1 MNDSTSISGKSRVR
15 EIMTVMRKHH
25 FLRNFYRQTNPT
37 EICTALEELGPTF
50 IKLGQILSTRAD
62 LVSPSYIQALSKLRD
77 NVPADSFASVQ
88 QTFEEETGKKIAE
101 VFRDF
106 DPTPFASASIGQ
118 VHHAHLQDGTP
129 VVVKV
134 QHPDV
139 TTLVNT
145 DLHLLQRAVDLL
157 KYVPTGKTVVNPT
170 AVIEELSRS
179 LRTEINTMQE
189 VRNGEE
195 FYRLNNQAGII
206 RVPKVYRDY
215 CAPKILVNELMKGQS
230 IQHLVN
236 QKLSDDQDVKQAQL
250 QTRETIAKALVNN
263 FIKQVFVD
271 HFFQA
276 DPHPGNILLERVDQP
291 EMATEHE
298 IDHQLGTLNVHY
310 QQQGVLPPYRLNLID
325 FGMMGRL
332 TPAMADGIANI
343 VLAINSKDSRQ
354 IGRAILAVCNQTGP
368 VDETQFFADLGQFL
382 RPYLSTGL
390 SEIDFSTLL
399 YHIIQLCADN
409 HLQMKAEVTMLVR
422 AFGILEGT
430 VAKLA
435 PNLSMMEVARP
446 FGRHYLKEHF
456 NFRNRLEDDLWGS
469 YQAGHQLIQLPS
481 HLNEFLGSITN
492 GSARLNFKYQNEER
506 VSQLL
511 LRIAN
516 RLVVALILAA
526 IIVGSS
532 LLVEGSADHPHI
544 YRLGVTG
551 YCLAIVIV
559 ILLVG
564 SEVVNHY
571 RQKRSQQKK
580 RYKWCH

>member
-1 MNDSTSISGKSRVR
+1 MSDSSTISGKSRVR
-15 EIMTVMRKHH
+15 EIMAVMRKHH
-25 FLRNFYRQTNPT
+25 FLRNFYRQTNPE
-37 EICTALEELGPTF
+37 EICAALEELGPTF

-62 LVSPSYIQALSKLRD
+62 LVSPSYIKALSKLRD
-77 NVPADSFASVQ
+77 DVPADPFANVE
-88 QTFEEETGKKIAE
+88 QTFEKETSKKISA
-101 VFRDF
+101 VFKDF
-106 DPTPFASASIGQ
+106 DEQPFASASSGQ

-134 QHPDV
+134 QHPEV

-157 KYVPTGKTVVNPT
+157 KYVPTEKTVVNPT
-170 AVIEELSRS
+170 AVITELSRS
-179 LRTEINTMQE
+179 LRAEIDTMRE
-189 VRNGEE
+189 VQNGEE
-195 FYRLNNQAGII
+195 FYRLNNQAGVI
-206 RVPKVYRDY
+206 RVPKVYREY
-215 CAPKILVNELMKGQS
+215 CAPKILVNQLMKGQS

-236 QKLSDDQDVKQAQL
+236 QKLSSDQATKDMQV
-250 QTRETIAKALVNN
+250 QTREMIAKTLVNN

-276 DPHPGNILLERVDQP
+276 DPHPGNILIEQVDEP

-298 IDHQLGTLNVHY
+298 MSRQVGNVNFEY
-310 QQQGVLPPYRLNLID
+310 QRQGVLPPYRINLID

-332 TPAMADGIANI
+332 TPAMADGIAKI
-343 VLAINSKDSRQ
+343 VLAINSKNTRQ
-354 IGRAILAVCNQTGP
+354 IGQAILAVCNQTGP
-368 VDETQFFADLGQFL
+368 VDEQQFFTDLGHFL
-382 RPYLSTGL
+382 RPYMSTGL

-399 YHIIQLCADN
+399 YQIIHLCADN

-430 VAKLA
+430 VAKLD

-446 FGRHYLKEHF
+446 FGRRYLKQHF
-456 NFRNRLEDDLWGS
+456 NLRNRLEDDLWGS
-469 YQAGHQLIQLPS
+469 YQAGHQLIQLPG
-481 HLNEFLGSITN
+481 HVNDFLDALTN
-492 GSARLNFKYQNEER
+492 GDARLNFKYQNEER
-506 VSQLL
+506 ISQLL
-511 LRIAN
+511 LRITN

-551 YCLAIVIV
+551 YSIAIVIV
-559 ILLVG
+559 IILVS
-564 SEVVNHY
+564 SELITRW
-571 RQKRSQQKK
+571 RQKRARKK
-580 RYKWCH
+580 RY

>member
-1 MNDSTSISGKSRVR
+1 MSDSSTISGKSRVR
-15 EIMTVMRKHH
+15 EIMAVMRKHH
-25 FLRNFYRQTNPT
+25 FLRNFYRQTNPE
-37 EICTALEELGPTF
+37 EICAALEELGPTF

-62 LVSPSYIQALSKLRD
+62 LVSPSYIKALSKLRD
-77 NVPADSFASVQ
+77 DVPADPFASVE
-88 QTFEEETGKKIAE
+88 QTFEEETGKKISA
-101 VFRDF
+101 VFKDF
-106 DPTPFASASIGQ
+106 DEQPFASASIGQ

-134 QHPDV
+134 QHPEV

-157 KYVPTGKTVVNPT
+157 KYVPTEKTVVNPT
-170 AVIEELSRS
+170 AVITELSRS
-179 LRTEINTMQE
+179 LRAEIDTMRE
-189 VRNGEE
+189 VQNGEE

-206 RVPKVYRDY
+206 RVPKVYREY
-215 CAPKILVNELMKGQS
+215 CAPKILVNQLMKGQS

-236 QKLSDDQDVKQAQL
+236 QKLSSDQATKDMQV
-250 QTRETIAKALVNN
+250 QTREMIAKTLVNN

-276 DPHPGNILLERVDQP
+276 DPHPGNILIEQVDEP

-298 IDHQLGTLNVHY
+298 MSRQVGNVNFEY
-310 QQQGVLPPYRLNLID
+310 QRQGVLPPFRINLID

-332 TPAMADGIANI
+332 TPAMADGIAKI
-343 VLAINSKDSRQ
+343 VLAINSKNTRQ
-354 IGRAILAVCNQTGP
+354 IGQAILAVCNQTGP
-368 VDETQFFADLGQFL
+368 VDEQQFFTDLGHFL
-382 RPYLSTGL
+382 RPYMSTGL

-399 YHIIQLCADN
+399 YQIIHLCADN

-430 VAKLA
+430 VAKLD

-446 FGRHYLKEHF
+446 FGRRYLKQHF
-456 NFRNRLEDDLWGS
+456 NLRNRLEDDLWGS
-469 YQAGHQLIQLPS
+469 YQAGHQLIQLPG
-481 HLNEFLGSITN
+481 HVNDFLDALTN
-492 GSARLNFKYQNEER
+492 GDARLNFKYQNEER
-506 VSQLL
+506 ISQLL
-511 LRIAN
+511 LRITN

-551 YCLAIVIV
+551 YSIAIVIV
-559 ILLVG
+559 IILVS
-564 SEVVNHY
+564 SELITRW
-571 RQKRSQQKK
+571 RQKRARKK
-580 RYKWCH
+580 RY

>member
-1 MNDSTSISGKSRVR
+1 MSDSSTISGKSRVR
-15 EIMTVMRKHH
+15 EIMAVMRKHH
-25 FLRNFYRQTNPT
+25 FLRNFYRQTNPE
-37 EICTALEELGPTF
+37 EICAALEELGPTF

-62 LVSPSYIQALSKLRD
+62 LVSPSYIKALSKLRD
-77 NVPADSFASVQ
+77 DVPADPFASVE
-88 QTFEEETGKKIAE
+88 QTFEEETGKKISA
-101 VFRDF
+101 VFKDF
-106 DPTPFASASIGQ
+106 DEQPFASASIGQ

-134 QHPDV
+134 QHPEV

-157 KYVPTGKTVVNPT
+157 KYVPTEKAVVNPT
-170 AVIEELSRS
+170 AVITELSRS
-179 LRTEINTMQE
+179 LRAEIDTMRE
-189 VRNGEE
+189 VQNGEE

-206 RVPKVYRDY
+206 RVPKVYREY
-215 CAPKILVNELMKGQS
+215 CAPKILVNQLMKGQS

-236 QKLSDDQDVKQAQL
+236 QKLSSDQATKDMQV
-250 QTRETIAKALVNN
+250 QTREMIAKTLVNN

-276 DPHPGNILLERVDQP
+276 DPHPGNILIEQVDEP
-291 EMATEHE
+291 EIATEHE
-298 IDHQLGTLNVHY
+298 MSRQVGNVNFEY
-310 QQQGVLPPYRLNLID
+310 QRQGVLPPYRINLID

-332 TPAMADGIANI
+332 TPAMADGIAKI
-343 VLAINSKDSRQ
+343 VLAINSKNIRQ
-354 IGRAILAVCNQTGP
+354 IGQAILAVCNQTGP
-368 VDETQFFADLGQFL
+368 VDEQQFFTDLGHFL
-382 RPYLSTGL
+382 RPYMSTGL

-399 YHIIQLCADN
+399 YQIIHLCADN

-430 VAKLA
+430 VAKLD

-446 FGRHYLKEHF
+446 FGRRYLKQHF
-456 NFRNRLEDDLWGS
+456 NLRNRLEDDLWGS
-469 YQAGHQLIQLPS
+469 YQAGHQLIQLPG
-481 HLNEFLGSITN
+481 HVNDFLDALTN
-492 GSARLNFKYQNEER
+492 GDARLNFKYQNEER
-506 VSQLL
+506 ISQLL
-511 LRIAN
+511 LRITN

-551 YCLAIVIV
+551 YSIAIVIV
-559 ILLVG
+559 IILVS
-564 SEVVNHY
+564 SELITRW
-571 RQKRSQQKK
+571 RQKRARKK
-580 RYKWCH
+580 RY

>member
-1 MNDSTSISGKSRVR
+1 MSDSSTISGKSRVR
-15 EIMTVMRKHH
+15 EIMAVMRKHH
-25 FLRNFYRQTNPT
+25 FLRNFYRQTNPE
-37 EICTALEELGPTF
+37 EICAALEELGPTF

-62 LVSPSYIQALSKLRD
+62 LVSPSYIKALSKLRD
-77 NVPADSFASVQ
+77 DVPADPFASVE
-88 QTFEEETGKKIAE
+88 QTFEEETGKKISA
-101 VFRDF
+101 VFKDF
-106 DPTPFASASIGQ
+106 DEQPFASASIGQ

-134 QHPDV
+134 QHPEV

-157 KYVPTGKTVVNPT
+157 KYVPTEKAVVNPT
-170 AVIEELSRS
+170 AVITELSRS
-179 LRTEINTMQE
+179 LRAEIDTMRE
-189 VRNGEE
+189 VQNGEE

-206 RVPKVYRDY
+206 RVPKVYREY
-215 CAPKILVNELMKGQS
+215 CAPKILVNQLMKGQS

-236 QKLSDDQDVKQAQL
+236 QKLSSDQATKDMQV
-250 QTRETIAKALVNN
+250 QTREMIAKTLVNN

-276 DPHPGNILLERVDQP
+276 DPHPGNILIEQVDEP
-291 EMATEHE
+291 EIATEHE
-298 IDHQLGTLNVHY
+298 MSRQVGNVNFEY
-310 QQQGVLPPYRLNLID
+310 QRQGVLPPYRINLID

-332 TPAMADGIANI
+332 TPAMADGIAKI
-343 VLAINSKDSRQ
+343 VLAINSKNTRQ
-354 IGRAILAVCNQTGP
+354 IGQAILAVCNQTGP
-368 VDETQFFADLGQFL
+368 VDEQQFFTDLGHFL
-382 RPYLSTGL
+382 RPYMSTGL

-399 YHIIQLCADN
+399 YQIIHLCADN

-430 VAKLA
+430 VAKLD

-446 FGRHYLKEHF
+446 FGRRYLKQHF
-456 NFRNRLEDDLWGS
+456 NLRNRLEDDLWGS
-469 YQAGHQLIQLPS
+469 YQAGHQLIQLPG
-481 HLNEFLGSITN
+481 HVNDFLDALTN
-492 GSARLNFKYQNEER
+492 GDARLNFKYQNEER
-506 VSQLL
+506 ISQLL
-511 LRIAN
+511 LRITN

-551 YCLAIVIV
+551 YSIAIVIV
-559 ILLVG
+559 IILVS
-564 SEVVNHY
+564 SELITRW
-571 RQKRSQQKK
+571 RQKSARKK
-580 RYKWCH
+580 RY

>member
-1 MNDSTSISGKSRVR
+1 MSDSSIISGKSRVR
-15 EIMTVMRKHH
+15 EIMAVMRKHH
-25 FLRNFYRQTNPT
+25 FLRNFYRQTNPE
-37 EICTALEELGPTF
+37 EICAALEELGPTF

-62 LVSPSYIQALSKLRD
+62 LVSPSYIKALSKLRD
-77 NVPADSFASVQ
+77 DVPADPFTSVE
-88 QTFEEETGKKIAE
+88 QTFEEETGKKISA
-101 VFRDF
+101 VFKDF
-106 DPTPFASASIGQ
+106 DEQPFASASIGQ

-134 QHPDV
+134 QHPEV

-157 KYVPTGKTVVNPT
+157 KYVPTEKTVVNPT
-170 AVIEELSRS
+170 AVITELSRS
-179 LRTEINTMQE
+179 LRAEIDTMRE
-189 VRNGEE
+189 VQNGEE

-206 RVPKVYRDY
+206 RVPKVYREY
-215 CAPKILVNELMKGQS
+215 CAPKILVNQLMKGQS

-236 QKLSDDQDVKQAQL
+236 QKLSSDQATKDMQV
-250 QTRETIAKALVNN
+250 QTREMIAKTLVNN

-276 DPHPGNILLERVDQP
+276 DPHPGNILIEQVDEP

-298 IDHQLGTLNVHY
+298 MSRQVGNVNFEY
-310 QQQGVLPPYRLNLID
+310 QRQGVLPPYRINLID

-332 TPAMADGIANI
+332 TPAMADGIAKI
-343 VLAINSKDSRQ
+343 VLAINSKNTRQ
-354 IGRAILAVCNQTGP
+354 IGQAILAVCNQTGP
-368 VDETQFFADLGQFL
+368 VDEQQFFTDLGHFL
-382 RPYLSTGL
+382 RPYMSTGL

-399 YHIIQLCADN
+399 YQIIHLCADN

-430 VAKLA
+430 VAKLD

-446 FGRHYLKEHF
+446 FGRRYLKQHF
-456 NFRNRLEDDLWGS
+456 NLRNRLEDDLWGS
-469 YQAGHQLIQLPS
+469 YQAGHQLIKLPG
-481 HLNEFLGSITN
+481 HVNDFLDALTN
-492 GSARLNFKYQNEER
+492 GDARLNFKYQNEER
-506 VSQLL
+506 ISQLL
-511 LRIAN
+511 LRITN

-551 YCLAIVIV
+551 YSIAIVIV
-559 ILLVG
+559 IILVS
-564 SEVVNHY
+564 SELITRW
-571 RQKRSQQKK
+571 RQKRARKK
-580 RYKWCH
+580 RY

>member
-1 MNDSTSISGKSRVR
+1 MSDSSTISGKSRVR
-15 EIMTVMRKHH
+15 EIMAVMRKHH
-25 FLRNFYRQTNPT
+25 FLRNFYRQTNPE
-37 EICTALEELGPTF
+37 EICAALEELGPTF

-62 LVSPSYIQALSKLRD
+62 LVSPSYIKALSKLRD
-77 NVPADSFASVQ
+77 DVPADPFASVE
-88 QTFEEETGKKIAE
+88 QTFEEETGKKISA
-101 VFRDF
+101 VFKDF
-106 DPTPFASASIGQ
+106 DEQPFASASIGQ

-134 QHPDV
+134 QHPEV

-157 KYVPTGKTVVNPT
+157 KYVPTEKAVVNPT
-170 AVIEELSRS
+170 AVITELSRS
-179 LRTEINTMQE
+179 LRAEIDTMRE
-189 VRNGEE
+189 VQNGEE

-206 RVPKVYRDY
+206 RVPKVYREY
-215 CAPKILVNELMKGQS
+215 CAPKILVNQLMKGQS

-236 QKLSDDQDVKQAQL
+236 QKLSSDQATKDMQV
-250 QTRETIAKALVNN
+250 QTREMIAKTLVNN

-276 DPHPGNILLERVDQP
+276 DPHPGNILIEQVDEP
-291 EMATEHE
+291 EIATEHE
-298 IDHQLGTLNVHY
+298 MSRQVGNVNFEY
-310 QQQGVLPPYRLNLID
+310 QRQGVLPPYRINLID

-332 TPAMADGIANI
+332 TPAMADGIAKI
-343 VLAINSKDSRQ
+343 VLAINSKNTRQ
-354 IGRAILAVCNQTGP
+354 IGQAILAVCNQTGP
-368 VDETQFFADLGQFL
+368 VDEQQFFTDLGHFL
-382 RPYLSTGL
+382 RPYMSTGL

-399 YHIIQLCADN
+399 YQIIHLCADN

-430 VAKLA
+430 VAKLD

-446 FGRHYLKEHF
+446 FGRRYLKQHF
-456 NFRNRLEDDLWGS
+456 NLRNRLEDDLWGS
-469 YQAGHQLIQLPS
+469 YQAGHQLIQLPG
-481 HLNEFLGSITN
+481 HVNDFLDALTN
-492 GSARLNFKYQNEER
+492 GDARLNFKYQNEER
-506 VSQLL
+506 ISQLL
-511 LRIAN
+511 LRITN

-551 YCLAIVIV
+551 YSIAIVIV
-559 ILLVG
+559 IILVS
-564 SEVVNHY
+564 SELITRW
-571 RQKRSQQKK
+571 RQKRARKK
-580 RYKWCH
+580 RY